1 MFTIIFTNVAMFL
14 AHMLLGFILCKTKKV
29 DINHSKSL
37 STIMLFVMSP
47 CMILNSFLQ
56 QQFDPES
63 FKKMITYFAVTLLLQ
78 LLFMGILYIIFA
90 RKYDDARYRILS
102 AGGVLGNV
110 GFFGMPL
117 IASIFP
123 DEPIVLCYSA
133 MNIMS
138 MNLIVFTIG
147 VFMITNDK
155 KFISLR
161 SAILNPT
168 SLTIIASL
176 PIYILGINFPNAV
189 RNSVEVL
196 AKAVTPTCMIILG
209 MRLATVSL
217 KKVFTRP
224 FVYATCGMKLVLFP
238 IFAYLCVRWLP
249 FFDDVFKTTVI
260 VLACAPAG
268 AIIESLAELHD
279 KEQEFAANVVLLTTI
294 LSIVTIPVVT
304 HFLI

>member
-1 MFTIIFTNVAMFL
+1 MFIIIFANVATLL
-14 AHMLLGFILCKTKKV
+14 AHMLLGFVLCKTKKV

-37 STIMLFVMSP
+37 STIMLYVMSP
-47 CMILNSFLQ
+47 CMIINSFLKQ
-56 QQFDPES
+56 EYDTES
-63 FKKMITYFAVTLLLQ
+63 FRKLLTYFVVTLLLQ
-78 LLFMGILYIIFA
+78 LLFMGVLYILFS

-102 AGGVLGNV
+102 AGGTLGNV

-155 KFISLR
+155 RFISIK
-161 SAILNPT
+161 SAVLNPT
-168 SLTIIASL
+168 SLAIICSL
-176 PIYILGINFPNAV
+176 PLYILSIKFPSTIN
-189 RNSVEVL
+189 NSIEVL
-196 AKAVTPTCMIILG
+196 AKAVTPMCMIILG

-217 KKVFTRP
+217 KKIFTRP
-224 FVYATCGMKLVLFP
+224 FVYATCGIKLVLFP
-238 IFAYLCVRWLP
+238 LFAYLCLRWLP

-268 AIIESLAELHD
+268 AIIESLAELHEC
-279 KEQEFAANVVLLTTI
+279 EQEFAANVVLLTTL

>member
-1 MFTIIFTNVAMFL
+1 MFTLIFANVATLL
-14 AHMLLGFILCKTKKV
+14 AHMLLGFILCRVKKV
-29 DINHSKSL
+29 DIAHAKSL
-37 STIMLFVMSP
+37 SSIMLFVMSP
-47 CMILNSFLQ
+47 CMIINSFLKQ
-56 QQFDPES
+56 EFSKES
-63 FKKMITYFAVTLLLQ
+63 FGKLLTYFCVTLILQ
-78 LLFMGILYIIFA
+78 LLFMGILYLILS

-123 DEPIVLCYSA
+123 DEPIVLCYSS
-133 MNIMS
+133 MNILS

-147 VFMITNDK
+147 VFLITNDK
-155 KFISLR
+155 KFISLK

-168 SLTIIASL
+168 SLAIFFSL
-176 PIYILGINFPNAV
+176 PLYIFGIKFPNAV
-189 RNSVEVL
+189 NNSIEIL

-209 MRLATVSL
+209 MRLSVVDL
-217 KKVFTRP
+217 KRIFTRA
-224 FVYATCGMKLVLFP
+224 FVYVTCLMKLVLFP
-238 IFAYLCVRWLP
+238 LFAYLCIKWLP

-294 LSIVTIPVVT
+294 LSLVTIPLVT
-304 HFLI
+304 SVLI